1 MQNFQ
6 DSFEILKQSFT
17 NVFSIWMTVKSI
29 EKQSYMVELKR
40 ADLFESLIKFSC
52 IHLISDWKCFNNV
65 GMCEMYRCLWKLNKL
80 YFFMYK
86 TKRGMNNV
94 VKTFRK
100 NRTSQ
105 EHFQSET
112 LKKQKA

>member
-1 MQNFQ
+1 
-6 DSFEILKQSFT
+6 
-17 NVFSIWMTVKSI
+17 
-29 EKQSYMVELKR
+29 
-40 ADLFESLIKFSC
+40 
-52 IHLISDWKCFNNV
+52 
-65 GMCEMYRCLWKLNKL
+65 
-80 YFFMYK
+80 MYK